1 MNFRAE
7 TVDFRCVSLT
17 GRKIIATGPFEFIF
31 HERSGHG
38 HCDRGQWSNW
48 LDFDFGA
55 LETDQNSNVTKILV
69 NFSKKFE

>member
-1 MNFRAE
+1 MRAK
-7 TVDFRCVSLT
+7 TIDFRETCLLERRICVS
-17 GRKIIATGPFEFIF
+17 GPFEFIF